1 MAEPEAAPTGARVAA
16 VDFVARARAAR
27 LAAGR
32 SQSQFARQL
41 VAAGLD
47 AWRQQTVGKVESGQR
62 ELTLAEGYAIA
73 ELLDVPL
80 VEAAAGGA
88 VATARPVGGS
98 PVVEAVE
105 SDLEA
110 LGDLVGIEPSLAAVA
125 LALARQMDA
134 PDGGTSLPS
143 LARELR
149 AVLAELASG
158 RQGDDE
164 DDDDLAAPD

>member
-1 MAEPEAAPTGARVAA
+1 MAEADTAPTGARAA
-16 VDFVARARAAR
+16 AADFVARARAGR

-62 ELTLAEGYAIA
+62 ELSLAEDYAVA
-73 ELLDVPL
+73 ELLGVPL
-80 VEAAAGGA
+80 VDPAVAGAEATPAPAGG
-88 VATARPVGGS
+88 S
-98 PVVEAVE
+98 VVQAVE

-125 LALARQMDA
+125 LALAREMDA
-134 PDGGTSLPS
+134 PEGGTSLPS

-158 RQGDDE
+158 RHGDDE
-164 DDDDLAAPD
+164 DDDDLASPD